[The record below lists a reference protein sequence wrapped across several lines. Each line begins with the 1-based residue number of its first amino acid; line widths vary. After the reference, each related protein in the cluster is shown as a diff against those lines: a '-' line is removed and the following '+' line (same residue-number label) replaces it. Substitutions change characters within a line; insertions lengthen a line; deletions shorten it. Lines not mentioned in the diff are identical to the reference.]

1 MKRNEFIKI
10 SGLAGLSLAIFPQ
23 LSFNNF
29 LDDFTR
35 NQLIGKGNPDI
46 IGDSYTSKMHK
57 AAKDA
62 FEKMKAEAAK
72 EDIKIE
78 VVSAY
83 RSFQRQ
89 KEIFEGKYKRFTSEG
104 LSPEKAIQK
113 IIDYSTIP
121 GTSRHH
127 WGTDLDLIDAN
138 SPRPSSVLQP
148 ENFHGN
154 GPYCK
159 FKSWLDEN
167 ASKFDFY
174 EVYTDNG
181 NREGFKYEPWHFS
194 YAPVSIPMLKAYK
207 EKIDVKKMLSEEKIL
222 GNEHFSEAF
231 VDKYVNEN
239 ILDINPILLP

>member
-10 SGLAGLSLAIFPQ
+10 SSLVGLSITVFPQ
-23 LSFNNF
+23 FSFNNF
-29 LDDFTR
+29 SEEFTR
-35 NQLIGKGNPDI
+35 NQLIGKGNPNI
-46 IGDSYTSKMHK
+46 VGDSYTSKMDK
-57 AAKDA
+57 TTKEALK
-62 FEKMKAEAAK
+62 KMKAAAAK
-72 EDIKIE
+72 ENINIE

-89 KEIFEGKYKRFTSEG
+89 KEIYEGKYKRFTSEG
-104 LSPEKAIQK
+104 LTPEKAIQK

-138 SPRPSSVLQP
+138 APRPSSVLQP
-148 ENFHGN
+148 KNFHGD

-159 FKSWLDEN
+159 FKSWLNEN
-167 ASKFDFY
+167 SESFGFY

-181 NREGFKYEPWHFS
+181 NRKGFKYEPWHFS
-194 YAPVSIPMLKAYK
+194 YAPVSIPMLRAYK
-207 EKIDVKKMLSEEKIL
+207 EKINVKQMLSEEKLL

-231 VDKYVNEN
+231 VNKYVKEN
-239 ILDINPILLP
+239 ILDINPKLLP